1 MSVVNTVEGLVDDGA
16 EYLRP
21 VDPLPL
27 SEEEE
32 QAVVLMQSFCPQQST
47 PDPVVGTCLA
57 QGFSRC
63 LPDTAPPVL
72 TRSGVIPSHLAR
84 LPHQGIES
92 FVRDNVVR
100 NIVYQNAEE
109 YHTVIAPCRTLTL
122 DDLVQALQST
132 VLEADRL
139 VFMLRWWVRY
149 SRADPRG
156 ARLHGPAIKDA
167 VRFYPDPP
175 SKSNSSS
182 ERTIVALRDVL
193 FYVDRTSVLTKT
205 TLPLPETVLTPALH
219 VRIGDSVLTDSALES
234 WFNPLPIEV
243 WADFI
248 SHHTCMVEARAEHHQ
263 LRLAVLGALCKEFSL
278 RSFGERAAL
287 GGFLATLLSNARCV
301 PCDIDSPG
309 GPLADKPS
317 ELYLRSA
324 ELAAFAGI
332 GLFRKVSQDL
342 QHESVTEEFLLALGV
357 RKSVAIDFLFSSLDS
372 LKWSNDPR
380 PLIEYLRSATLTNED
395 LAKLSR
401 TQYLPAENDDGR
413 TYAPSELYLPNL
425 ELRVF
430 SFPRFLRWPSESEVA
445 ERSKNGAFLV
455 KLGIQTIPSLAAVL
469 AHVTN
474 EVSDGKKRLLCLDF
488 IADRLGPKGVYHHAY
503 TSMNPSIKKQYRC
516 LPCVRMNALESSVLV
531 TEVQSPLSCYSD
543 KECAIMGLPVLDY
556 RLGDRAK
563 LYGSLYQCPSQPHPD
578 ILLRQLLQM
587 VATAKKML
595 AATKHDASAAQAIA
609 RTFSDVFSY
618 LSHRSSDFSTMSL
631 DAMRRESFIPC
642 IKDSGLE
649 WVRPDQVFFR
659 GSQEQRDQ
667 FTEDLFQV
675 VDFSPFLAT
684 VGGMSLLTFMPS
696 LSLELLL
703 TLCE

>member
-1 MSVVNTVEGLVDDGA
+1 M
-16 EYLRP
+16 
-21 VDPLPL
+21 
-27 SEEEE
+27 
-32 QAVVLMQSFCPQQST
+32 
-47 PDPVVGTCLA
+47 
-57 QGFSRC
+57 
-63 LPDTAPPVL
+63 
-72 TRSGVIPSHLAR
+72 
-84 LPHQGIES
+84 
-92 FVRDNVVR
+92 
-100 NIVYQNAEE
+100 
-109 YHTVIAPCRTLTL
+109 
-122 DDLVQALQST
+122 
-132 VLEADRL
+132 
-139 VFMLRWWVRY
+139 
-149 SRADPRG
+149 
-156 ARLHGPAIKDA
+156 
-167 VRFYPDPP
+167 
-175 SKSNSSS
+175 
-182 ERTIVALRDVL
+182 
-193 FYVDRTSVLTKT
+193 
-205 TLPLPETVLTPALH
+205 
-219 VRIGDSVLTDSALES
+219 
-234 WFNPLPIEV
+234 
-243 WADFI
+243 
-248 SHHTCMVEARAEHHQ
+248 
-263 LRLAVLGALCKEFSL
+263 RLAVLGALCKEFSL

-287 GGFLATLLSNARCV
+287 GGFLATLLSSARCV

-684 VGGMSLLTFMPS
+684 VGVKQEATTKDLFQIMIASPQFVMDSLGGSEDKYRALLRRIAANPPFSKVTEEMKNSRFLLSYTVTYEDSGSPESGTFELARAQDVYVIDNSFFGRMFPVKRAPPESDLEDFYVQLGSNYISKSVERRFEVVGKPSSNTS
-696 LSLELLL
+696 LSTALKKRILERSPLLVSPSI
-703 TLCE
+703 TDRKSVV